1 VCVSGQLAPTFPLF
15 LTKCRSVVSFAL
27 VPKTFKIYRIA
38 GSDITD
44 ARDCSVYLLDVGEL
58 VMIDVGFGASLD
70 GVASNIKEQGFSP
83 EDVSTVILTHCHV
96 DHIGGAG
103 EWRRRF
109 GSRLAMHE
117 LDAEIVA
124 RGDQRLTAAFCFQ
137 RVLQPFTVDT
147 LLSGHEGKLVIGGY
161 ELVWLHTPGHTPGSI
176 SVYIDVGDKR
186 ILFAQDLG
194 APLLKEFDCDPVAWR
209 ASAERLLALNADILA
224 DGHSG
229 VYQPADRVRRYIES
243 CMRANL
249 SEERGR
255 SSDI

>member
-1 VCVSGQLAPTFPLF
+1 M
-15 LTKCRSVVSFAL
+15 TKR
-27 VPKTFKIYRIA
+27 FKMYRVA

-58 VMIDVGFGASLD
+58 VMIDIGFGASLD
-70 GVASNIKEQGFSP
+70 LVASNIREQGFNP
-83 EDVSTVILTHCHV
+83 EAVSLVILTHCHV

-103 EWRRRF
+103 EWRRLF

-137 RVLQPFTVDT
+137 RVLRSFTVDM
-147 LLSGHEGKLVIGGY
+147 LLSGEEGTLMAGGHK
-161 ELVWLHTPGHTPGSI
+161 LVWLHTPGHTPGSI
-176 SVYIDVGDKR
+176 SVYVDVGDKR
-186 ILFAQDLG
+186 ILFAQDLA

-209 ASAERLLALNADILA
+209 ASAEKLLALNADILA

-229 VYQPADRVRRYIES
+229 VFQPANRVRRYIET

-249 SEERGR
+249 NGRRVPSSE
-255 SSDI
+255 I

>member
-1 VCVSGQLAPTFPLF
+1 MPRA
-15 LTKCRSVVSFAL
+15 
-27 VPKTFKIYRIA
+27 FKIYRVA

-44 ARDCSVYLLDVGEL
+44 ARDCSVYLLDIGQL

-70 GVASNIKEQGFSP
+70 AVASSIKKQGFSP

-96 DHIGGAG
+96 DHIGGAE
-103 EWRRRF
+103 EWRHRF
-109 GSRLAMHE
+109 GSRLVMHE

-137 RVLQPFTVDT
+137 RVLRPFTVDV
-147 LLSGHEGKLVIGGY
+147 LLSGEEGTIMAGSR
-161 ELVWLHTPGHTPGSI
+161 ELTWLHTPGHTPGSI
-176 SVYIDVGDKR
+176 SVYVDVGDKR
-186 ILFAQDLG
+186 ILFAQDLA

-209 ASAERLLALNADILA
+209 ASAEKLLTLNADILA

-229 VYQPADRVRRYIES
+229 VFQPANRVRRYIET

-249 SEERGR
+249 NGNRVPST
-255 SSDI
+255 DV